1 MPFTRVVFLIGS
13 LALVG
18 IFPFAGF
25 FSKDSILASALDH
38 GWYGALVYAAGL
50 AGAFLTGVY
59 AFRLY
64 FIVFTGEPTPFARE
78 HFHRHHGKE
87 GPFSMLW
94 TVGTL
99 AALSCIGGFLQFAP
113 LWHPLSTWLD
123 PVARPLVEPTNA
135 EEWLTSGGAIL
146 IGLAGI
152 AVAWVIYGAKRAK
165 APKTIRAFE
174 KKFYWDELYDLLWY
188 RTSDLAARGF
198 YALVEAPLIGGSI
211 AAVTGA
217 VGLGSREL
225 SVAQNGLVRSYA
237 LALAGGLAVLAVVFL
252 AAR

>member
-1 MPFTRVVFLIGS
+1 MR
-13 LALVG
+13 
-18 IFPFAGF
+18 
-25 FSKDSILASALDH
+25 
-38 GWYGALVYAAGL
+38 
-50 AGAFLTGVY
+50 
-59 AFRLY
+59 
-64 FIVFTGEPTPFARE
+64 
-78 HFHRHHGKE
+78 
-87 GPFSMLW
+87 W
-94 TVGTL
+94 TVATL
-99 AALSCIGGFLQFAP
+99 AVLSCIGGFLQFAP

-123 PVARPLVEPTNA
+123 PVDRPLVEPTSTQ
-135 EEWLTSGGAIL
+135 EWLTSGGAIL

-152 AVAWVIYGAKRAK
+152 AVAWVIYGARRAK
-165 APKTIRAFE
+165 APRALPVLE
-174 KKFYWDELYDLLWY
+174 MKFYWDELYDLVWY

-198 YALVEAPLIGGSI
+198 YALVETPLIGGSI